1 MSGHNRWS
9 KLKHKKGATDA
20 KRSKVWTKLI
30 KEITVAAR
38 MGQADLDSNPR
49 LRTAVEKARGQ
60 NLPNDTIERAM
71 KRGSG
76 ELEGVTYEE
85 FSYEVFG
92 PGGIAILVD
101 VMTDNRNRTASEVRS
116 LLTRFGGNLGASGS
130 VSYMFKKQGV
140 IVFEKSGVDEDR
152 LTEQAIELGV
162 EDVRNEGESFVVLT
176 EAREL
181 ERIRDGLAQAG
192 LPAPLSAEVTMIPQ
206 NVVHLAGAEAE
217 KAAKLVSLLEDSDDV
232 QNVHTNMDVDEAVLE
247 SIG

>member
-1 MSGHNRWS
+1 MAGHS
-9 KLKHKKGATDA
+9 KWANIQHRNGRQDA
-20 KRSKVWTKLI
+20 KRGKIFTRLI
-30 KEITVAAR
+30 KEITVASR
-38 MGQADLDSNPR
+38 LGGSDPGSNPR
-49 LRTAVEKARGQ
+49 LRLAVDKAYA
-60 NLPNDTIERAM
+60 NNMPKDTIERAT

-140 IVFEKSGVDEDR
+140 IVFEKSAVDEDR

-162 EDVRNEGESFVVLT
+162 EDVRNEGESVVVLT

-181 ERIRDGLAQAG
+181 ERIRNGLAQAG
-192 LPAPLSAEVTMIPQ
+192 LPAPVSAEVTMIPQ

>member
-140 IVFEKSGVDEDR
+140 IVFEKSAIDEDR

-192 LPAPLSAEVTMIPQ
+192 LPAPVSAEVTMIPQ

-247 SIG
+247 SLG